1 MIPEVDV
8 AVVGA
13 GPVGLLLACLLRS
26 RGLSVKVLERRE
38 SPSGK
43 SAAIGITPPSLD
55 ILRRIGVEE
64 EFLRQGVKVRD
75 CFLHGS
81 SGPAGK
87 VSFRNIPGPRPFI
100 LSLPQA

>member
-43 SAAIGITPPSLD
+43 SAA
-55 ILRRIGVEE
+55 
-64 EFLRQGVKVRD
+64 
-75 CFLHGS
+75 
-81 SGPAGK
+81 
-87 VSFRNIPGPRPFI
+87 
-100 LSLPQA
+100 